1 MENHTFIYKSLE
13 IIPLS
18 KIDEVTDILE
28 DFVFDDNKELAKEV
42 ICTICQNIV
51 YNPCSCNTCQ
61 NIFCK
66 RCIDQWIKNSR
77 KCPMRCNQSGFF
89 VSQEIPKITK
99 NIINKIKL
107 KCLKNGE
114 GCNEP
119 VSYENFF
126 KHLKNCKFIRF
137 KCEYCEFEGS
147 HETTVEHIKNCTK
160 SYTECLGCKS
170 KYKKKE
176 FDILHKKDVCIKE
189 MGKILSIEKLF

>member
-1 MENHTFIYKSLE
+1 MENHSFTYKSFE

-18 KIDEVTDILE
+18 NFNEVMDIIE
-28 DFVFDDNKELAKEV
+28 DFVFDDNKDLAKEV

-51 YNPCSCNTCQ
+51 YDPCSCNTCQ

-66 RCIDQWIKNSR
+66 KCIDQWIKNSHR
-77 KCPMRCNQSGFF
+77 CPMRCNQSGFF
-89 VSQEIPKITK
+89 RSQEIPKITK

-107 KCLKNGE
+107 KCIKYSE

-126 KHLKNCKFIRF
+126 KHLKSCKYIRF

-147 HETTVEHIKNCTK
+147 QEKSIEHSKNCAK
-160 SYTECLGCKS
+160 SYRECLGCKA

-176 FDILHKKDVCIKE
+176 FDIFHLKDACIKE
-189 MGKILSIEKLF
+189 IRKFI